1 MNDIFTQVVE
11 LARSL
16 GLGKLGHVAI
26 DSTRM
31 AANASTRRTDNLE
44 RITREDVVPTRVSF
58 GHPSFALLDG
68 QVVY

>member
-26 DSTRM
+26 DSTRI
-31 AANASTRRTDNLE
+31 AGE
-44 RITREDVVPTRVSF
+44 RVDELH
-58 GHPSFALLDG
+58 G
-68 QVVY
+68 

>member
-26 DSTRM
+26 DSTRI
-31 AANASTRRTDNLE
+31 AANAATNATETPGKAARGTRQDPQEHSAVAATVRE
-44 RITREDVVPTRVSF
+44 RRSE
-58 GHPSFALLDG
+58 
-68 QVVY
+68 